1 MALRTPTSFTAGR
14 KLTLEGTTYQPGA
27 VVPNAAV
34 KKIKNLS
41 AYLSRRI
48 IIPNVTT
55 RQSKNH
61 LLTKTSPQYLNPT
74 QVRGL

>member
-14 KLTLEGTTYQPGA
+14 KLTLAGSTYQPGA
-27 VVPNAAV
+27 VVPNAEV

-48 IIPNVTT
+48 LIPNVTT

-61 LLTKTSPQYLNPT
+61 LLDTPSPQYLNPV

>member
-1 MALRTPTSFTAGR
+1 M
-14 KLTLEGTTYQPGA
+14 
-27 VVPNAAV
+27 PNAAV